1 MNQTQALC
9 NQNLIHILKIK
20 QMLDDD
26 VQNKSLRDELIKITA
41 TFSRKI
47 TSYALL
53 EDITELQGMGFSPK
67 ELMVNTDQ
75 QLLKNCQLVFAK
87 SEDFRNDLVD
97 YGIDSLLLDK
107 FRNQIDEFKTS
118 LHTSEI
124 SSDNSF
130 FSYLSI

>member
-107 FRNQIDEFKTS
+107 FRNQIDQFKTS